1 MKNLTEYIL
10 ENSNTN
16 WKVEIVRDLVWVACN
31 DILDDD
37 IIQKYLN
44 EDELNDEDLKTLF
57 DELSKMLDEGLTP
70 GSKNFIMKE
79 CKYTQSQIDYA
90 QKLFKELASEKSYK
104 KLSKD
109 IKYEISKGCNDY
121 WDTSW

>member
-1 MKNLTEYIL
+1 MKSLTEHIL
-10 ENSNTN
+10 ENSNKN

-37 IIQKYLN
+37 VIQKYLN
-44 EDELNDEDLKTLF
+44 EDELNDEDLKILF
-57 DELSKMLDEGLTP
+57 EELSKMLDEGLTP

-79 CKYTQSQIDYA
+79 CKYTQTQIDYV

-104 KLSKD
+104 KLYKD
-109 IKYEISKGCNDY
+109 IKFEISKGCNDY